1 MTDLHNYVF
10 HYNQYTNLWNAI
22 PRDSYNQYWSNIKQK
37 EVLSS
42 KNLDTLLELI
52 NRISIDKDFLSKIK

>member
-22 PRDSYNQYWSNIKQK
+22 PRDLYNQYWSNRKLKQ
-37 EVLSS
+37 VLSS

>member
-22 PRDSYNQYWSNIKQK
+22 PRDLYNQYWSNRKLKQ
-37 EVLSS
+37 VLSS
-42 KNLDTLLELI
+42 KDLDTLLELI

>member
-22 PRDSYNQYWSNIKQK
+22 PRDLYNQYWSNRKLKQ
-37 EVLSS
+37 VLSS
-42 KNLDTLLELI
+42 KDLDTLIELI
-52 NRISIDKDFLSKIK
+52 NKISNDEDFLNKIK

>member
-1 MTDLHNYVF
+1 MTVLHNYVF

-22 PRDSYNQYWSNIKQK
+22 PRDLYNQYWSNRKLKQ
-37 EVLSS
+37 VLSS

>member
-22 PRDSYNQYWSNIKQK
+22 PRDLYNQYWSNRKLKQ
-37 EVLSS
+37 VLSS
-42 KNLDTLLELI
+42 KDLDTLLELI
-52 NRISIDKDFLSKIK
+52 NRISTDEDFLSKIK